1 MLKLRLLTYILVAML
16 VYLIYINVRVG
27 YLNVKYRINIY
38 QLNKEIETAKSKK
51 VETENK
57 QMEDNRIKDIE
68 GRARTILGLIKK
80 DETAYRI
87 IKK

>member
-1 MLKLRLLTYILVAML
+1 ML